1 MYVKALAKRL
11 MDGRNPITT
20 ANSKENNNSKEKGE
34 KEELDDNNSQISE
47 LAPKAPDTVSCVL
60 LISTV
65 LQGHQITSAYF
76 AY

>member
-1 MYVKALAKRL
+1 MYVKALAKCL
-11 MDGRNPITT
+11 MDGRNPI
-20 ANSKENNNSKEKGE
+20 NNSKEKGE
-34 KEELDDNNSQISE
+34 KEELEDNNSQISE

-65 LQGHQITSAYF
+65 LQGPQITSAYF